1 MRAALP
7 LALAAL
13 ALAGCAN
20 LAPQRAQPEIT
31 AQLPGDFPNSEN
43 SGPYRPDAWWTDYDD
58 PVLDALVRDALAD
71 NLDIAEA
78 SARVAQAAAQARIA
92 RSALFPRVN
101 ASVDANYSN
110 QPLSGNA
117 FGALAGAQGG
127 GQDGGQGGQE
137 PPTRIEN
144 DSYSLGLGASYEL
157 DLFGRVRND
166 FAAARADAIAAEY
179 DFRSV
184 QLAAAAETIATY
196 FEVVD
201 ARRQIELTLETIDL
215 LSERVAQ
222 TEERFRRG
230 LTQSFE
236 LYQVQQDQRNT
247 QASLPQAE
255 AALDDAQGRLA
266 LLVRQYP
273 DAMEARLARPLTPR
287 LVFDEVPAGLPAE
300 LLGQRPDVAAAWA
313 RLEAARARVG
323 ARKAER
329 FPSINLTAGPGTQGG
344 DIAGAFDVAN
354 NWAVNLAAGLTAPIF
369 QGGRISANIE
379 AARANYDVQATIYAR
394 TVLTAFRE
402 ANSAIEDYEENRQ
415 RYELILAQLEEAQF
429 SAELQARRFEAGV
442 GDYVSY
448 LDALRA
454 VYQVEAALSSAGRGV
469 ALSRLGVHRT
479 LGGDWAAGIE
489 PNVVELVPALPE
501 ATPSEE
507 GPEE

>member
-1 MRAALP
+1 MRCAIP
-7 LALAAL
+7 LVLAGL
-13 ALAGCAN
+13 ALAGCAH
-20 LAPQRAQPEIT
+20 LAPERAQPELT
-31 AQLPGDFPNSEN
+31 AQLPADFPNSEN
-43 SGPYRPDAWWTDYDD
+43 AGAYRPDAWWTAYDD

-78 SARVAQAAAQARIA
+78 SARVAQAAAQARVA

-101 ASVDANYSN
+101 GSGDASYSN
-110 QPLSGNA
+110 TPLSGNA

-127 GQDGGQGGQE
+127 GQGGQQG
-137 PPTRIEN
+137 PTRIEN

-166 FAAARADAIAAEY
+166 YAAARADAIAAEY
-179 DFRSV
+179 DFRTV

-196 FEVVD
+196 FEIVD
-201 ARRQIELTLETIDL
+201 RRRQIELTLETIDL
-215 LSERVAQ
+215 LAERVTQ

-255 AALDDAQGRLA
+255 AALDDAHGRLGV
-266 LLVRQYP
+266 LVRQYP
-273 DAMEARLARPLTPR
+273 DAMETRLARPLTPR
-287 LVFDEVPAGLPAE
+287 LVFDEVPAGLPAA
-300 LLGQRPDVAAAWA
+300 LLGQRPDVGAAWA
-313 RLEAARARVG
+313 RLEAARLRVG
-323 ARKAER
+323 ARQAER
-329 FPSINLTAGPGTQGG
+329 YPSINLTASPGTQGG

-379 AARANYDVQATIYAR
+379 AARANYDVQAANYAR

-415 RYELILAQLEEAQF
+415 RYALILAQLEEAQF

-454 VYQVEAALSSAGRGV
+454 VYQVEAALSSAARAV
-469 ALSRLGVHRT
+469 AVSRLGIHRS
-479 LGGDWAAGIE
+479 LGGDWTAGIE
-489 PNVVELVPALPE
+489 PDAVDMVPAPQ
-501 ATPSEE
+501 EE

>member
-1 MRAALP
+1 MRCAIP
-7 LALAAL
+7 LVLAAL
-13 ALAGCAN
+13 TLAGCAN
-20 LAPQRAQPEIT
+20 LAPERAQPEIT
-31 AQLPGDFPNSEN
+31 AQLPGDFPNAEN
-43 SGPYRPDAWWTDYDD
+43 SGAYRPDAWWTAYDD

-92 RSALFPRVN
+92 RSALFPSVN
-101 ASVDANYSN
+101 ASADASYSDA
-110 QPLSGNA
+110 PLAGNA
-117 FGALAGAQGG
+117 FGALAGGQGG
-127 GQDGGQGGQE
+127 GQQG
-137 PPTRIEN
+137 PTRIVN
-144 DSYSLGLGASYEL
+144 DSYSLGVGASYEI

-166 FAAARADAIAAEY
+166 YAAARADAIAAEY
-179 DFRSV
+179 DFRTV

-196 FEVVD
+196 FEIVD
-201 ARRQIELTLETIDL
+201 GRRQIELTLETIDL
-215 LSERVAQ
+215 LSERVTQ

-255 AALDDAQGRLA
+255 AALDDAHGRLA

-273 DAMEARLARPLTPR
+273 DAMETRLARPLTPR

-329 FPSINLTAGPGTQGG
+329 FPSINLTAAPGTQSG

-354 NWAVNLAAGLTAPIF
+354 NWAINLAAGLTAPIF

-379 AARANYDVQATIYAR
+379 AARANYDAQAANYAR
-394 TVLTAFRE
+394 TVLTAYRE

-415 RYELILAQLEEAQF
+415 RYELILAQREEAQF

-454 VYQVEAALSSAGRGV
+454 VYQVEAALSSAGRAV
-469 ALSRLGVHRT
+469 ALSRLGVHRA

-489 PNVVELVPALPE
+489 PNAVELVPAPQE
-501 ATPSEE
+501 AAPTEE